1 MPVESVAW
9 SIFFLPVAVFIIIA
23 LLIRPFFDRYSL
35 ISGLLLIGALLLAFC
50 MSVWV
55 LLELANGTEF
65 TFTLHQWLDI
75 GSASIEIGILLDPLT
90 AIMLVVVTGVSLM
103 VQIYSLGYM
112 KGDPGFS
119 RYFAY
124 MALFTAAM
132 IGLVLS
138 ANVIQLYAF
147 WELVGLAS
155 YLLI

>member
-90 AIMLVVVTGVSLM
+90 AIMLVL
-103 VQIYSLGYM
+103 
-112 KGDPGFS
+112 
-119 RYFAY
+119 
-124 MALFTAAM
+124 
-132 IGLVLS
+132 
-138 ANVIQLYAF
+138 
-147 WELVGLAS
+147 
-155 YLLI
+155 

>member
-119 RYFAY
+119 RYFA
-124 MALFTAAM
+124 
-132 IGLVLS
+132 
-138 ANVIQLYAF
+138 
-147 WELVGLAS
+147 
-155 YLLI
+155 